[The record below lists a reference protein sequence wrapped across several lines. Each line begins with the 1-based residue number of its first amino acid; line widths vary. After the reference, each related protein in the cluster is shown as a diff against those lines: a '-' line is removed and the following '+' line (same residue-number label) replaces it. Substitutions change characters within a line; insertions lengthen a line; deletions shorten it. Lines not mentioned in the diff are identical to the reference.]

1 MIAKIFIV
9 IALLVAAVLIAAAF
23 KPNTFRIQRS
33 IGIQAPPEKIF
44 PLLDDLHNWS
54 RWEPQ
59 DREDPTVQR
68 RFSGPA
74 SGSGAASE
82 WSSTGKAGRGRMLIT
97 ESEPP
102 ARVLVVVDFT
112 KPFQAHNF
120 NEFTLEPR
128 GAETQL
134 TWTWT
139 MQGRILY
146 LMKVMGLF
154 VNVDKAMGRHFE
166 AGLRNLKTIAE
177 Q

>member
-1 MIAKIFIV
+1 M
-9 IALLVAAVLIAAAF
+9 
-23 KPNTFRIQRS
+23 
-33 IGIQAPPEKIF
+33 
-44 PLLDDLHNWS
+44 
-54 RWEPQ
+54 
-59 DREDPTVQR
+59 
-68 RFSGPA
+68 
-74 SGSGAASE
+74 
-82 WSSTGKAGRGRMLIT
+82 IT
-97 ESEPP
+97 ESEPA